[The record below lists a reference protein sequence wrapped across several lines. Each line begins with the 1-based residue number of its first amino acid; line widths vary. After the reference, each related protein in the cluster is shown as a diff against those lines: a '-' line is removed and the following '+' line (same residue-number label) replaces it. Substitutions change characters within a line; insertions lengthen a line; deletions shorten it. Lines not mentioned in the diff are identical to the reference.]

1 MNMIPDNILRAVC
14 WTLLHSLWQG
24 LIFAI
29 IAGTIMVL
37 TKKASSA
44 LRYNLLCCGLLLF
57 LAVGGY
63 TFYLQL
69 HTGGTTASVDPIVF
83 GLNSGKTLPSVQ
95 DIPKSVQVSPGAD
108 LGPIPGKGYT
118 LRTFVDSLVTYFDTH
133 AAFVV
138 VIWFILFMARFV
150 KVLSGLVYAQRI
162 RHYQTNPA
170 PEEWQQRLKQLL
182 NNLRISRPIALLES
196 AMIKV
201 PVVVGALK
209 PVILVPV
216 GMLAH
221 LPADQVESILLH
233 ELAHIRRRDYLFNL
247 VQHLVD
253 TVFFFNP
260 ALIWISSLIRTEREN
275 CCDDIAIR
283 ETQSRRQLIEALVS
297 FHEYRQHATQ
307 FAVAFPG
314 DKENQVVKRVKR
326 IVYKKNHS
334 LNAGERV
341 VLMGS
346 LLILSAA
353 FITINGNG
361 NETATPQ
368 KNSTVALL
376 KTVSVPATIQ
386 TTTPQTP
393 KKQAEQQIPK
403 PSPSITQQP
412 NPAPVINPSVDTTIK
427 GQKNSPD
434 QPSRSD
440 SGEGLNYLG
449 YQNLSL
455 DKIIELREHGV
466 TADYILSFKKM
477 GYTNISPDQAIEL
490 KDHGVTVE
498 YIRELQGMGYQLV
511 SLDQTRELRD
521 HGVTV
526 GFISRLKE
534 IGFSHISLDEAKE
547 LIDHGVKA
555 EYILACKKRFGKLF
569 ELNDYIK
576 LRDANI
582 NPVE

>member
-44 LRYNLLCCGLLLF
+44 LRYNLLCCGMLLF
-57 LAVGGY
+57 LAVGSY

-69 HTGGTTASVDPIVF
+69 HTDGGTNASANAGPVASQLNTVKPTLQNVPQAVQTA
-83 GLNSGKTLPSVQ
+83 
-95 DIPKSVQVSPGAD
+95 PGA
-108 LGPIPGKGYT
+108 GVTPGATHTVK
-118 LRTFVDSLVTYFDTH
+118 TFIDSLVAYFDTH
-133 AAFVV
+133 AALVV
-138 VIWFILFMARFV
+138 VVWFILFLARFV
-150 KVLSGLVYAQRI
+150 KLLSGLVYAQRI
-162 RHYQTNPA
+162 RHYQTNLA

-182 NNLRISRPIALLES
+182 DKVRISRPVSLLES
-196 AMIKV
+196 ALIKV
-201 PVVVGALK
+201 PVVVGVLK
-209 PVILVPV
+209 PVILVPI

-221 LPADQVESILLH
+221 LPADQIESILLH

-247 VQHLVD
+247 VQHIVD

-275 CCDDIAIR
+275 CCDDVAIR

-297 FHEYRQHATQ
+297 FHEYRQRAGQ

-326 IVYKKNHS
+326 IVHKKNHS

-353 FITINGNG
+353 FVTIN
-361 NETATPQ
+361 TATIP
-368 KNSTVALL
+368 K
-376 KTVSVPATIQ
+376 KPAATTIP
-386 TTTPQTP
+386 TTTTTAPVP
-393 KKQAEQQIPK
+393 KKQAERQLPQPV
-403 PSPSITQQP
+403 PSGTQRP
-412 NPAPVINPSVDTTIK
+412 NPAPSMVKSIDTTIK
-427 GQKNSPD
+427 GQKKDPE
-434 QPSRSD
+434 QPAQPVKSD
-440 SGEGLNYLG
+440 SGEGFSYLG

-455 DKIIELREHGV
+455 DKLIELKEHGV

-477 GYTNISPDQAIEL
+477 GYNNISPDQAIEL
-490 KDHGVTVE
+490 RDHGVTVE
-498 YIRELQGMGYQLV
+498 FIRELQGMGYQPV
-511 SLDQTRELRD
+511 SLDQSRELKD
-521 HGVTV
+521 HGVTA
-526 GFISRLKE
+526 GFISRLNE
-534 IGFSHISLDEAKE
+534 LGFSHISLDQAKE
-547 LIDHGVKA
+547 LVDHGVKA

-582 NPVE
+582 NPGE